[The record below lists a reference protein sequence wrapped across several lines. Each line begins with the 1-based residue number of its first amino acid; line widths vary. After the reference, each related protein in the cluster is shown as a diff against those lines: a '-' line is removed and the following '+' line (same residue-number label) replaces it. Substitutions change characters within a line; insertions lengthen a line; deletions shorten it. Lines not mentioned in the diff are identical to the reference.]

1 MKITKSQLK
10 QIIKEEL
17 LVLELFDTGSAGG
30 TTSPHV
36 VTSRGH
42 SQDPVLSGN
51 IVHTNNGKGWESPQ
65 EALDSL
71 VDPGEWKALQAKHPG
86 AILYPEMAE
95 DGKAYIFKHSF

>member
-17 LVLELFDTGSAGG
+17 LILE
-30 TTSPHV
+30 TSPHV

-51 IVHTNNGKGWESPQ
+51 IVDTNNGKGWESPQ

-71 VDPGEWKALQAKHPG
+71 VDSGEWKALQAKHRG

>member
-42 SQDPVLSGN
+42 SQEPVLSGN
-51 IVHTNNGKGWESPQ
+51 IVHTNNGEGWTSPQ
-65 EALDSL
+65 KALDSFSAQA
-71 VDPGEWKALQAKHPG
+71 WKALQAEHPG
-86 AILYPEMAE
+86 AILYPEEAE